1 MKKYIDL
8 AEAEHKKLEKSVE
21 IIDQYFVKL
30 TKNEKSEII
39 NSLKVEVGKG
49 DRYRAKIAES
59 GVKVQQDLDL
69 LVLP

>member
-8 AEAEHKKLEKSVE
+8 AEEEHRKLEKSVE

-30 TKNEKSEII
+30 TKNEKSENIS
-39 NSLKVEVGKG
+39 SLKAEVGKG
-49 DRYRAKIAES
+49 ERYRAKIAES